1 MTTYTL
7 PFGHGSLTF
16 RLPSGVQGEVIH
28 ANPVSPLADPAQAV
42 RQAVAKPLGTPP
54 LAEIARPGMTAT
66 ILFTDATRASPDR
79 LLVSALLAALRRA
92 GVRRRD
98 IRLICAVGLHRP
110 STPAEKEAKLGPE
123 IVADYAVL
131 DHDARAADLVDL
143 GVDKEGVPYWLN
155 RLAYESDL
163 LLATGIVE
171 PHQFAGYS
179 GGGKTATI
187 GAGGEPTIAFTHGP
201 GMLGRAGV
209 RLGRLKGNPFQRA
222 VREGARRARL
232 RFILN
237 IVVDERGNLLAA
249 QAGDPVRVQDR
260 LAQIAG
266 AAYEVP
272 VAHQYDAIIGG
283 VGWPKDVNLY
293 QASRAAS
300 YLYFTPQPVLRPGGY
315 LIIPAPC
322 PEGAG
327 RGTGEQRFLAA
338 MRSTP
343 SPQALKARLEAE
355 GYPPGAQRAYIM
367 AQVLSNAKVV
377 IVGAQDREIVKA
389 CHMAPANSV
398 EEALAM
404 AQSDLGTPLQTLIVP
419 HALLTLPRLQS

>member
-1 MTTYTL
+1 MSPYTL
-7 PFGHGSLTF
+7 PFSRETLTF
-16 RLPSGVQGEVIH
+16 RLPPGVQAEIVH
-28 ANPVSPLADPAQAV
+28 ANAQPPLANPAEAV
-42 RQAVAKPLGTPP
+42 SQAVAEPLGTPP
-54 LAEIARPGMTAT
+54 LVEIARSGMTVT

-79 LLVSALLAALRRA
+79 LLVGALLDALRQA
-92 GVRRRD
+92 GVRQAD

-110 STPAEKEAKLGPE
+110 STQAEKAAKLGSE
-123 IVADYAVL
+123 VIEKYAVF
-131 DHDARAADLVDL
+131 DHDARAANLVDL
-143 GVDKEGVPYWLN
+143 GVDEEGVPYWLN

-201 GMLGRAGV
+201 GMLGRPGV
-209 RLGRLKGNPFQRA
+209 RLGQLQGNPFHRA
-222 VREGARRARL
+222 VQEGAHRAGL

-237 IVVDERGNLLAA
+237 VVVDEGGHLLAA
-249 QAGDPVRVQDR
+249 KAGDPEQVQTH
-260 LAQIAG
+260 LAQLAG

-300 YLYFTPQPVLRPGGY
+300 YLYFAPRPVLRPGGF

-327 RGTGEQRFLAA
+327 QGTGEQRFLAA
-338 MRSTP
+338 MRSAQ
-343 SPQALKARLEAE
+343 SPQVLKARLEAE

-367 AQVLSNAKVV
+367 AQVLSDARVV
-377 IVGAQDREIVKA
+377 IVGAQEPKIVRA
-389 CHMAPANSV
+389 CHMVPANSV
-398 EEALAM
+398 EEALTL
-404 AQSDLGTPLQTLIVP
+404 AQSALGSPLQTLIVP